1 MMCSL
6 NLGRRPKYQKLLL
19 ELVLSFSQK
28 SQLMMKERGRE
39 RTVWNPTPTS
49 RKCGIRVR
57 RIRVV
62 PCDIPPSFDCT
73 HQQKKA
79 ANKERENKI
88 TKQRASGNTHILSA
102 SHAQTLDLL
111 NWVCC
116 CCLIRSA
123 ESFRGWPHII
133 DHSLLLLPT
142 FFSSSRNRCHRCDL
156 LCCWW
161 SLLQKF
167 FWVASSF
174 FWWSFFWVVS
184 SADEPSSK
192 VSGVTG
198 LGFRV

>member
-1 MMCSL
+1 VDIQKPSEPPAAAAADDKQQQHYDDVSAKISLWKTEKMMCSL

-79 ANKERENKI
+79 ANKEREQNHKA
-88 TKQRASGNTHILSA
+88 TGQRKH
-102 SHAQTLDLL
+102 SHSLRIACT
-111 NWVCC
+111 NS
-116 CCLIRSA
+116 RSP
-123 ESFRGWPHII
+123 ELG
-133 DHSLLLLPT
+133 LLLLSDPQ
-142 FFSSSRNRCHRCDL
+142 R
-156 LCCWW
+156 
-161 SLLQKF
+161 
-167 FWVASSF
+167 
-174 FWWSFFWVVS
+174 
-184 SADEPSSK
+184 
-192 VSGVTG
+192 
-198 LGFRV
+198 

>member
-1 MMCSL
+1 MNGSSEWIFFFRCCKQRKNGVVKTFHYSVDIQKPSEPPAAAGADDKQQQHYDDVSAIISSWKTEKMMRSL

-39 RTVWNPTPTS
+39 RTVWNHTPTS

-62 PCDIPPSFDCT
+62 PCDIPPSFDYT
-73 HQQKKA
+73 HQQKKT

-123 ESFRGWPHII
+123 ESFRG
-133 DHSLLLLPT
+133 
-142 FFSSSRNRCHRCDL
+142 
-156 LCCWW
+156 
-161 SLLQKF
+161 
-167 FWVASSF
+167 
-174 FWWSFFWVVS
+174 
-184 SADEPSSK
+184 
-192 VSGVTG
+192 
-198 LGFRV
+198 